1 MTQEGL
7 VLDFGVLPPEI
18 NSGRMYAG
26 PGAQPMLVA
35 AAAWDEL
42 AAELGMA
49 ASGYSSTITD
59 LTSAPWVGSS
69 STSMVAAVTPYVDWL
84 GAVATLAEDTANQA
98 RAAVAAYEA
107 AFAMTVPPQVV
118 ASNRTLL
125 MTLIAT
131 NFFGQNTAAIAATE
145 AQYIEMWAQDAAA
158 MYGYTASSST
168 ASALNPFASPP
179 NTTSSNG
186 AASQTAA
193 VAQAGATQAG
203 SASQTTSSQ
212 LASAATASQTLQQL
226 SAATSLST
234 NPTATTTGLP
244 WPLSW
249 LPTPT
254 DNWLGLNPTDYKVML
269 HDILQV
275 YNWYGVPYFG
285 WSTGQQLTYP
295 PGAAPLGPA
304 GGLIPAP
311 HIGHLSSV
319 SHGDVAASAGRAGRI
334 GRLSVP
340 PDWRL
345 SNPENNTELVGQF
358 DEASSERPASTPL
371 ERTAIPV
378 SGAPAAAP
386 GNAVLGGVPA
396 KAGARQTGGYLH
408 KYGWRYSVVARP
420 PSGG

>member
-1 MTQEGL
+1 M
-7 VLDFGVLPPEI
+7 LDFGVLPPEI

-26 PGAQPMLVA
+26 PGAQPMLAA

-42 AAELGMA
+42 AAELGTA
-49 ASGYSSTITD
+49 ASGYGSAITE
-59 LTSAPWVGSS
+59 LTGAPWIGPS
-69 STSMVAAVTPYVDWL
+69 STSMVSAVTPYVDWL

-107 AFAMTVPPQVV
+107 AFAMTVPPQVI

-125 MTLIAT
+125 MSLIAT
-131 NFFGQNTAAIAATE
+131 NFLGQNTPAIAATE

-168 ASALNPFASPP
+168 ASDLNPFASPP
-179 NTTSSNG
+179 NTTSANG

-193 VAQAGATQAG
+193 VAQATATQAG

-212 LASAATASQTLQQL
+212 LASTATASQTLQQL
-226 SAATSLST
+226 SAATSLSA
-234 NPTATTTGLP
+234 NPSATTTSGLP
-244 WPLSW
+244 WPLSL

-254 DNWLGLNPTDYKVML
+254 DNWLGLNPIDYKVML

-295 PGAAPLGPA
+295 PGAAPLGPG

-311 HIGHLSSV
+311 HIGHLSAA
-319 SHGDVAASAGRAGRI
+319 SHGGVAASAGQAGRI

-345 SNPENNTELVGQF
+345 PNSENNARLIGEVEEVSPQPLGPTTVGKG
-358 DEASSERPASTPL
+358 
-371 ERTAIPV
+371 AISA

-386 GNAVLGGVPA
+386 SNAVLSGVPA
-396 KAGARQTGGYLH
+396 KAGARQTGGYFH